1 MRIKTGIRIAE
12 LVTSLG
18 WIDEKDWKT
27 PKIIFKEHRKIVT
40 RKVMFNAVKTGILY
54 MKNK

>member
-40 RKVMFNAVKTGILY
+40 RKAMFNAVKTGILY